1 MAWNDGSS
9 LPGQER
15 DDGRSGTGVSSA
27 DDDAPPAL
35 YNNEDF
41 LLAGE
46 ADIDEFLS
54 RSDTTGTAYLRPFSR
69 VHLAS
74 KLNILAAPT
83 LAVYYPKESR
93 FLDWNVRIARLKDG
107 EREETWRRW
116 SNGEGAGSFGVR
128 GERRRTAC
136 AGSSLTA
143 ALARRFLQAG
153 TGHDCAP
160 GHRHAHVGGGAVWRR
175 RLQRA
180 CLRISHLCSAHASL
194 QFVKF
199 AIEQAQ
205 PLLGWKG
212 DPAAVPHAEL

>member
-15 DDGRSGTGVSSA
+15 DDGRSGTGVSAA

-128 GERRRTAC
+128 D
-136 AGSSLTA
+136 
-143 ALARRFLQAG
+143 FFKQ
-153 TGHDCAP
+153 AP
-160 GHRHAHVGGGAVWRR
+160 GTTALLVIAMLMWAAVLFGGDDYN
-175 RLQRA
+175 
-180 CLRISHLCSAHASL
+180 
-194 QFVKF
+194 FVKF

>member
-15 DDGRSGTGVSSA
+15 DEGRSGTGPA
-27 DDDAPPAL
+27 PDDDTPPAL

-54 RSDTTGTAYLRPFSR
+54 RSDTSGTAYLRPFSR

-116 SNGEGAGSFGVR
+116 SNGEGAGSFGLR
-128 GERRRTAC
+128 GERAARRRSGYGQQPDA
-136 AGSSLTA
+136 S
-143 ALARRFLQAG
+143 RRFLQAG
-153 TGHDCAP
+153 ARHHCAD
-160 GHRHAHVGGGAVWRR
+160 GDRHSHVGGSFARR
-175 RLQRA
+175 RGLQCEA
-180 CLRISHLCSAHASL
+180 CWTCITLPCAHTPR
-194 QFVKF
+194 QFVKL
-199 AIEQAQ
+199 AIETAQ

-212 DPAAVPHAEL
+212 DPAAVPHGEL